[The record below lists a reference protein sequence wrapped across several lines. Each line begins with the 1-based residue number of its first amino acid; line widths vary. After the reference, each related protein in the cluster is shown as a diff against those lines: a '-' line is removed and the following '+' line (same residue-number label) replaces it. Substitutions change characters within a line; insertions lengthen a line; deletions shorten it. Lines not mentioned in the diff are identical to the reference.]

1 MALCARLLS
10 NPTRQRAIR
19 APRRSPRRTV
29 CACVGSALGQ
39 QQKLV
44 TALVTLGIISA
55 RSNKTSDEKILVVRG
70 LLLQM
75 QTAPFRKLP
84 GLLDAAVYELM

>member
-1 MALCARLLS
+1 M
-10 NPTRQRAIR
+10 
-19 APRRSPRRTV
+19 
-29 CACVGSALGQ
+29 
-39 QQKLV
+39 
-44 TALVTLGIISA
+44 GIISA